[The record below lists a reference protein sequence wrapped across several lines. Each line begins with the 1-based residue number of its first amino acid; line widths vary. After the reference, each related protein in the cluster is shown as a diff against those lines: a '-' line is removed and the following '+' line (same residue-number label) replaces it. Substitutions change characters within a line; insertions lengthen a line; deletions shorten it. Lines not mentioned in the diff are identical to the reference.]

1 MFSSHSFMYDKT
13 KNFNINDFKEPLL
26 KEINS
31 NNRNLSKKL
40 KSFEFSNN
48 SLLDFEFIIPPPTYN
63 TGFFAFL
70 IKDTA

>member
-48 SLLDFEFIIPPPTYN
+48 SLLDEFM
-63 TGFFAFL
+63 AQKL
-70 IKDTA
+70 R